1 MKKVGMLA
9 IFIVAFVATLPAVP
23 RYSAPVAQVGDSS
36 TIKSAEAATQ
46 NPCAPALERI
56 KQDALSCKDEW
67 SGSLDDLKAMVDRA
81 KQKYGFENT
90 KHQGRNATMLIPANQ
105 REMNRILESGD
116 VSTGRWLEGNVFN
129 KDSWP
134 ALGTGYH
141 AHGAERTDG
150 ELRAI
155 KNTMGS
161 GVKKFIVRDGDFRG
175 AEVVYDK
182 GTGKIV
188 KNWRMG
194 TRNFAYITDPEGD
207 HDELDV
213 DTHRSNSQYKY
224 VGILFETDL
233 SNPNKYYIVNGQTG
247 RRMTWREAEDFP
259 TTLSDEWKD
268 MGLVCAADDSKE
280 VIEPDECRDMA
291 MCIDTSKLEELLKE
305 GILFLKGLIAKGK
318 RATNSQIDAH
328 NQRVKEMLA
337 ETVSIVKRIDSL
349 GVSDEEKKSIAGK
362 VFESVKGL
370 NSQFDSLNKQARSM
384 GLVRGATT
392 EEQIELITD
401 VQGKA
406 DVVSVDLSK
415 SETESIKSKS
425 NDVSY
430 NPDFD
435 VCKCAVPDDRDF
447 RCKKCGK
454 MSKCLAP
461 YRDKEFERMLNNRK

>member
-1 MKKVGMLA
+1 
-9 IFIVAFVATLPAVP
+9 
-23 RYSAPVAQVGDSS
+23 
-36 TIKSAEAATQ
+36 
-46 NPCAPALERI
+46 
-56 KQDALSCKDEW
+56 
-67 SGSLDDLKAMVDRA
+67 
-81 KQKYGFENT
+81 
-90 KHQGRNATMLIPANQ
+90 
-105 REMNRILESGD
+105 
-116 VSTGRWLEGNVFN
+116 
-129 KDSWP
+129 
-134 ALGTGYH
+134 
-141 AHGAERTDG
+141 
-150 ELRAI
+150 
-155 KNTMGS
+155 MGS

-337 ETVSIVKRIDSL
+337 ETVSIAKRIDSL
-349 GVSDEEKKSIAGK
+349 DVSDEEKKSIAEK
-362 VFESVKGL
+362 VLERVSGL
-370 NSQFDSLNKQARSM
+370 KSQFDSLSEQAKSM
-384 GLVRGATT
+384 GLVHEATSK
-392 EEQIELITD
+392 QKMELIKD
-401 VQGKA
+401 VQEELSEASRDAGKA
-406 DVVSVDLSK
+406 NSSSNTTAAPRGRTLTDEEAIRLLREDDSGIKAVSNALKD
-415 SETESIKSKS
+415 
-425 NDVSY
+425 
-430 NPDFD
+430 
-435 VCKCAVPDDRDF
+435 
-447 RCKKCGK
+447 
-454 MSKCLAP
+454 
-461 YRDKEFERMLNNRK
+461 